1 MTEAVAAA
9 DRDGEDPPSE
19 EAAAVRTGMG
29 TFDSLRVRNFRLLLI
44 GTTLANAAQW
54 IQQVTLGWL
63 VYDIT
68 GSGTALGSINL
79 VRSIATVGLA
89 PVSGVAID
97 RFPRRDLMLV
107 INAWLLLASLA
118 LGLILISGEQA
129 VVYLFVFTFLGGIA
143 QAFDMPLRQTVVF
156 VLVPRE
162 LASNAVALIQ
172 TGWGLMRSI
181 GPAVGGVLIV
191 LFGPGGNFL
200 VMAAAYALIML
211 NTLRLRFPPEATARP
226 ARAPLW
232 QNMKEGLQFVAR
244 QPTTRTFLLMGWVLP
259 LLIVPIYIALPPI
272 YAKTEF
278 DGGPEVLGLLM
289 SSVGIGGIFG
299 GLVSASLG
307 SVDRRGL
314 VQLAA
319 LFLTSLSLIGFGL
332 SSNLWL
338 ATALFGVSGFFEMI
352 FLTSNQT
359 LLQLSIP
366 DALRGRV
373 TSITTL
379 SAGLSPL
386 GGMIAGVGADL
397 VGPRAM
403 TLLLGALAAAVPVL
417 VFLFVPLVREYRISR
432 AIRGETVG
440 PAAGGAH

>member
-1 MTEAVAAA
+1 
-9 DRDGEDPPSE
+9 
-19 EAAAVRTGMG
+19 MG

-63 VYDIT
+63 VFDIT
-68 GSGTALGSINL
+68 GSGTALGGINL

-89 PVSGVAID
+89 PVSGLAID
-97 RFPRRDLMLV
+97 RFPRRNLMLA

-129 VVYLFVFTFLGGIA
+129 VWYLFVFTFLGGIA

-181 GPAVGGVLIV
+181 GPAAGGLLIA

-200 VMAAAYALIML
+200 VMAAAYGLIAV
-211 NTLRLRFPPEATARP
+211 NTLYLQFPPQAPSGPR
-226 ARAPLW
+226 RAPLL
-232 QNMKEGLQFVAR
+232 QNMREGLRFVAH
-244 QPTTRTFLLMGWVLP
+244 QPATRTFLLMGWVLP

-272 YAKTEF
+272 YAKSEF

-289 SSVGIGGIFG
+289 SSVGVGGIFG
-299 GLVSASLG
+299 GLVAASLG
-307 SVDRRGL
+307 RVDRRGI

-319 LFLTSLSLIGFGL
+319 LFLTGLSLIGFGF
-332 SSNLWL
+332 STDLWL
-338 ATALFGVSGFFEMI
+338 ATLLFGISGFFEMI

-366 DALRGRV
+366 DGLRGRV

-386 GGMIAGVGADL
+386 GGMIAGAGADV

-403 TLLLGALAAAVPVL
+403 TLVLSALATAVPVL
-417 VFLFVPLVREYRISR
+417 VFFFVPLVREYRISR
-432 AIRGETVG
+432 AIRAE
-440 PAAGGAH
+440 PAAEPAGRSA

>member
-1 MTEAVAAA
+1 M
-9 DRDGEDPPSE
+9 
-19 EAAAVRTGMG
+19 
-29 TFDSLRVRNFRLLLI
+29 
-44 GTTLANAAQW
+44 LA
-54 IQQVTLGWL
+54 
-63 VYDIT
+63 
-68 GSGTALGSINL
+68 
-79 VRSIATVGLA
+79 
-89 PVSGVAID
+89 
-97 RFPRRDLMLV
+97 

-118 LGLILISGEQA
+118 LGLILISGEEA
-129 VVYLFVFTFLGGIA
+129 VWYLFVFTFLGGIA

-181 GPAVGGVLIV
+181 GPAAGGVLIA

-200 VMAAAYALIML
+200 VMAAAYGLIAV
-211 NTLRLRFPPEATARP
+211 NTLYLQFPPQPP
-226 ARAPLW
+226 AGPRRAPLL
-232 QNMKEGLQFVAR
+232 QNMREGLRYVAR
-244 QPTTRTFLLMGWVLP
+244 EPATRTFLLMGWVLP

-272 YAKTEF
+272 YAKSEF
-278 DGGPEVLGLLM
+278 DGGPEVLGLMM
-289 SSVGIGGIFG
+289 SSVGVGGIFG
-299 GLVSASLG
+299 GLVAASLG
-307 SVDRRGL
+307 HVDRRGI

-332 SSNLWL
+332 STDLWL
-338 ATALFGVSGFFEMI
+338 ATLLFGVSGFFEMI

-386 GGMIAGVGADL
+386 GGMIAGAGADV

-403 TLLLGALAAAVPVL
+403 TLVLSAIAAAVPVL
-417 VFLFVPLVREYRISR
+417 VFFFVPLVREYRISR
-432 AIRGETVG
+432 AIRAE
-440 PAAGGAH
+440 PAAEPARAGH